1 MNRKDI
7 GGQPVAIG
15 EGLAPRMLFEHQELR
30 RPIIH
35 GLLRDGE
42 TMSLIA
48 PRGTGKS
55 WMAIDLALAIATGEA
70 WLGSI
75 PCQAGRVL
83 FIDSELHAETFTQRL
98 RDVATAKQIDLNRV
112 SGRFDVLTL
121 RCSSLGNL
129 QIGEY
134 LDSIEPESYSLIII
148 DSFEPFMASKFY
160 NFDSPAMR
168 QSSIPCH
175 IAHKIRTALALIQHT
190 RLDDDPNRSI
200 LDIARSTNDESFATD
215 TVVAIRSH
223 HADNAVVMQ
232 AASRSWPAL
241 PPRCFRWRHPLWQ
254 PDASLDPARPG
265 SAEARKRRARARR
278 SGLIGTPLVG
288 E

>member
-1 MNRKDI
+1 MNRKDD
-7 GGQPVAIG
+7 GSQPVPIG
-15 EGLAPRMLFEHQELR
+15 ESLDPARLSEHQQLR

-48 PRGTGKS
+48 PYDTGKS

-75 PCQAGRVL
+75 PCEAGRVL
-83 FIDSELHAETFTQRL
+83 YIDSELHAETFTQRL
-98 RDVATAKQIDLNRV
+98 LDVAAAKKIDLDRV

-129 QIGEY
+129 RIGEH
-134 LDSIEPESYSLIII
+134 LDFIEPESYSLIII
-148 DSFEPFMASKFY
+148 DSFEPFMFSESY
-160 NFDSPAMR
+160 NGDSSAMC
-168 QSSIPCH
+168 QSSTLFRL
-175 IAHKIRTALALIQHT
+175 AHKLRCALVLTQHIRI
-190 RLDDDPNRSI
+190 DDAPNRSI
-200 LDIARSTNDESFATD
+200 LDIARPTNDESFATD
-215 TVVAIRSH
+215 TIVAIRSH

-241 PPRCFRWRHPLWQ
+241 PPRCFRWRYPLWQ
-254 PDASLDPARPG
+254 PDDSLDPARPG

-278 SGLIGTPLVG
+278 SSLTGAPLVG
-288 E
+288 G